1 VLNSRPEKKTSLEI
15 IDLKDDQGEARG
27 MLVRSGI
34 LQGGFKEKKFDF
46 KIFLEKPSL
55 LIIKIAAGCNR
66 NRGLLSNG

>member
-1 VLNSRPEKKTSLEI
+1 
-15 IDLKDDQGEARG
+15 